1 MTVWPLPRISFRELS
16 TIEEKRPVALLT
28 NEATWAAL
36 SSQLTLPVLIQ
47 AEPVHQRRDLFDY
60 LAANFPTQAK
70 VIYAVGS
77 GAPIDAGKL
86 IAARNQVP
94 LVIVPTALDSTELF
108 SPTALVADK
117 DGERTRLVEEETGPA
132 TEVIIDWDLIMAAPA
147 ERRGAGIV
155 DLITVVTGLLDWR
168 YAAQKGRNPRSQ
180 RFVPWAASVVSELA
194 KQAIKSAPAIG
205 QGDQEALQTLLD
217 LLLTL
222 AQLSNQ
228 LGHMRAYQGS
238 EHHLARILRRPPTS
252 RAYTPNEL
260 PRACCSR
267 RHCTARSRPPCAT
280 PCSTRVC
287 GWTRSRPTDFNL
299 VIDNLANHLVAY
311 EFPYSVLNDIEP
323 GSEQVAGA
331 IEAAGLTIEVET
343 WLKPEETLAYILA
356 DASAEAPHEEKTYE
370 ESTIETPVEAGVERI
385 EVEEAQVEITPGPE
399 AEAELEAAADTQP
412 GDDTADLGNG

>member
-1 MTVWPLPRISFRELS
+1 MWPLPRISFRELS
-16 TIEEKRPVALLT
+16 TVEEKRPVALLT
-28 NEATWAAL
+28 NENVWAAL
-36 SSQLTLPVLIQ
+36 SSQLTLPILIQ

-60 LAANFPTQAK
+60 LANNFPTQAK

-94 LVIVPTALDSTELF
+94 LVIVPTALDSTDLF

-132 TEVIIDWDLIMAAPA
+132 TEIILDWDLIASAPP
-147 ERRGAGIV
+147 EQRGAGIV

-168 YAAQKGRNPRSQ
+168 YAAQKGRNPRTQ

-205 QGDQEALQTLLD
+205 EGDPEALQTLLD

-222 AQLSNQ
+222 VQLSNQ
-228 LGHMRAYQGS
+228 LGHTRAYQGS
-238 EHHLARILRRPPTS
+238 EHHLARILAATTEQPRTHAERVGPCLLFAAALHGQEPTPL
-252 RAYTPNEL
+252 RDAL
-260 PRACCSR
+260 QHAGVRLDQI
-267 RHCTARSRPPCAT
+267 
-280 PCSTRVC
+280 
-287 GWTRSRPTDFNL
+287 RPTDFNL
-299 VIDNLANHLVAY
+299 VIDNLANHLAAY
-311 EFPYSVLNDIEP
+311 ELPYSILNDIEP
-323 GSEQVAGA
+323 GSEKVAEA
-331 IEAAGLTIEVET
+331 IEAADLTIEVET

-356 DASAEAPHEEKTYE
+356 DSSAEAPHEEKTDE
-370 ESTIETPVEAGVERI
+370 ESTTETPVAAEAA
-385 EVEEAQVEITPGPE
+385 VEEAEVETTPGPE
-399 AEAELEAAADTQP
+399 AEAELETAADTQP